1 MRIVVCGPAHPFRG
15 GIATTT
21 TAMVE
26 ALRGRGHSVEFL
38 TPVRQY
44 PRLLYPGGDVRD
56 PEACAPVDGARAVFA
71 PFEPW
76 TWPGMRRAAR
86 EFGADAWILPF
97 WTWAWA
103 PMWRFLLAPRG
114 RPAAIG
120 IVHNL
125 SDHDAGVARRRVADG
140 VVSRFDG
147 LMTHARVLG
156 EALERR
162 FPGLPVASHVLPPPS
177 VVPGDL
183 PGRDRARRSLGIG
196 EDQRLAVFLGLIRPY
211 KGVDVL
217 LEAFGH
223 LGGGSPWRLIVAGEA
238 WSGLEK
244 ELIDRARALGLGDR
258 VRFHFGWAPEPE
270 IDRLVSAA
278 DVVVLPYR
286 SGSQSA
292 VAPLALGRGVPVVAS
307 DVGGLGEIVEDGIS
321 GVLVPPGSPAALAG
335 VFRELDGDRLLS
347 LRGGAS
353 ATIGR
358 WTWEGYAEVLE
369 TLVERVAGG

>member
-1 MRIVVCGPAHPFRG
+1 VRIVVCGPAHPFRG

-244 ELIDRARALGLGDR
+244 ELIDRARALGLGSGTRRRSAPFVEGGRLRNDRTVDLGR
-258 VRFHFGWAPEPE
+258 VRRGTG
-270 IDRLVSAA
+270 D
-278 DVVVLPYR
+278 
-286 SGSQSA
+286 SGRT
-292 VAPLALGRGVPVVAS
+292 GRRGVKKRPVART
-307 DVGGLGEIVEDGIS
+307 GRRFLM
-321 GVLVPPGSPAALAG
+321 VPADQRARALSNSTAC
-335 VFRELDGDRLLS
+335 S
-347 LRGGAS
+347 
-353 ATIGR
+353 
-358 WTWEGYAEVLE
+358 
-369 TLVERVAGG
+369 

>member
-26 ALRGRGHSVEFL
+26 ALRGRGHAVGFL
-38 TPVRQY
+38 TPARQY

-56 PEACAPVDGARAVFA
+56 PEACAPVGGARAVFA

-76 TWPGMRRAAR
+76 TWPGMRKAAR

-97 WTWAWA
+97 WTWVWA
-103 PMWRFLLAPRG
+103 PMWRFLLATKG
-114 RPAAIG
+114 RPPTIG
-120 IVHNL
+120 VVHNL
-125 SDHDAGVARRRVADG
+125 SDHDAGVVRRRVADG
-140 VVSRFDG
+140 VVKRFDG

-156 EALERR
+156 EELERR
-162 FPGLPVASHVLPPPS
+162 FPGLPVASYVLPPSS
-177 VVPGDL
+177 VVSAVFPD
-183 PGRDRARRSLGIG
+183 RDRARRALGIG

-217 LEAFGH
+217 LEAFGL
-223 LGGGSPWRLIVAGEA
+223 LGGDSPWRLVVVGEA

-244 ELIDRARALGLGDR
+244 GLEATARSLELGDR
-258 VRFHFGWAPEPE
+258 VRFRFGWAPEPE
-270 IDRLVSAA
+270 VDRLLAAA

-286 SGSQSA
+286 RGSQSA
-292 VAPLALGRGVPVVAS
+292 VAPMALSRGVPVVAS
-307 DVGGLGEIVEDGIS
+307 NVGGLGEIVENGVS
-321 GVLVPPGSPAALAG
+321 GVLVPPGSAEALAR
-335 VFRELDGDRLLS
+335 VFGELDEGRLLS

-353 ATIGR
+353 SAIGR

-369 TLVERVAGG
+369 TLVERVVRG